1 MYWTTICIG
10 CMHPIHMGVLPK
22 TYICIGYIYWV
33 RTWSGDVRWVGHILP
48 GNIFGV
54 TEVERMNLWRS
65 EKRAYFDLI
74 SPRNIVTTGNVHREY
89 QESSMQYSGMWLQT
103 VTNV

>member
-1 MYWTTICIG
+1 MMTNARG
-10 CMHPIHMGVLPK
+10 NKPSLAFLK
-22 TYICIGYIYWV
+22 
-33 RTWSGDVRWVGHILP
+33 S
-48 GNIFGV
+48 GNIFGA

-65 EKRAYFDLI
+65 EKRAYFGLI

-89 QESSMQYSGMWLQT
+89 QESSMEYSDMWLQT